1 MIRMNFLESI
11 PIEMKHMIV
20 SAATAVGTTYLT
32 KGEIG
37 PIQTLSDLWY
47 LSFGNLHENVSD
59 ERKRREIIRQN
70 IQVSE
75 TAKLTAKE
83 VALISED
90 NLHEPREN
98 IARPVLSAMND
109 YSSEEHT
116 REMFSKLLASSMDAS
131 KDEIS
136 QQSFVE
142 IVKNMSPLD
151 AQNLKIINE
160 YESLPIAEVRV
171 NTNSHGFFT
180 HQTNIFLENMF
191 NQNVRM
197 NASSISNLSRLGLVD
212 VNYQLKKNNSDVY
225 LKFENTDVYISS
237 SQMVAQDKLK
247 WDAFS
252 DEEQALAMDKIV
264 KYTNVD
270 IAPGL
275 VSITPLGQ
283 DFCSI
288 CLSIS

>member
-1 MIRMNFLESI
+1 MNLLESI

-59 ERKRREIIRQN
+59 ERKKREIIRQN
-70 IQVSE
+70 IQISE
-75 TAKLTAKE
+75 TAKLTANE
-83 VALISED
+83 VALISEE

-98 IARPVLSAMND
+98 IARPVLSAIND

-131 KDEIS
+131 KDEIA

-151 AQNLKIINE
+151 AQNLKIIND
-160 YESLPIAEVRV
+160 YSTLPIAEIRI
-171 NTNSHGFFT
+171 NTESHGFFT
-180 HQTNIFLENMF
+180 QQTNIFLENMT
-191 NQNVRM
+191 NQNIRM
-197 NASSISNLSRLGLVD
+197 NASSISNLVRLGLVD
-212 VNYQLKKNNSDVY
+212 INYLLKKNNPDAY
-225 LKFENTDVYISS
+225 LKFEDTDVYISS
-237 SQMVAQDKLK
+237 SQIVSQNKLE
-247 WDAFS
+247 WTS
-252 DEEQALAMDKIV
+252 LSIEDEERLKGEYV
-264 KYTNVD
+264 KYTNVE
-270 IAPGL
+270 ISPGL

-288 CLSIS
+288 CLSTL